1 MNTRDLRNSIYR
13 VLEYAPQGLH
23 IDAITMAIVNDS
35 RTLFQARG
43 CAELLRRR
51 VTSIL
56 VYDAKRKD
64 SAITRVINGNTHK
77 PRRGMYKLR
86 KKNIV

>member
-23 IDAITMAIVNDS
+23 IDTITMAIVNDS
-35 RTLFQARG
+35 RTLFEAG
-43 CAELLRRR
+43 ECAESLRKR
-51 VTSIL
+51 VAYIL
-56 VYDAKRKD
+56 ANDAKRKD
-64 SAITRVINGNTHK
+64 SAIVRVINGKTRR

-86 KKNIV
+86 KKNCV

>member
-1 MNTRDLRNSIYR
+1 MNTTDLRTAIYR

-35 RTLFQARG
+35 RTLFEAG
-43 CAELLRRR
+43 ECAELLRRR
-51 VTSIL
+51 VAYIL
-56 VYDAKRKD
+56 AYDAKRKD
-64 SAITRVINGNTHK
+64 SAITRVINGKTRK

-86 KKNIV
+86 KKNCV

>member
-13 VLEYAPQGLH
+13 VLVYAPQGLH

-35 RTLFQARG
+35 RTLFEAG
-43 CAELLRRR
+43 ECAELLRIR
-51 VTSIL
+51 VAHIL
-56 VYDAKRKD
+56 AYDAKRKD
-64 SAITRVINGNTHK
+64 SAITRVINGKTHK

-86 KKNIV
+86 KKKIT